1 MNKDSYVETLRQ
13 RHAELDS
20 RIREE
25 EAHHVY
31 DSIAITR
38 LKTEK
43 LHIKEEIDRLT
54 H

>member
-1 MNKDSYVETLRQ
+1 MNKEMHLDTLRQ

-25 EAHHVY
+25 EAHHLY
-31 DSIAITR
+31 DSIAVAR

-43 LHIKEEIDRLT
+43 LYIKEEIDRLT